1 MSVVYSIPVKA
12 AGKIINAVADAGI
25 TPEELCRVVQLDPS
39 ALEQADNRIPF
50 AQLVMLYEQAAR
62 LTGDDAFGLRV
73 GERSSPKMYDVL
85 GYVTMN
91 SRTFGEALN
100 RLIHYQQIWTDAVTF
115 SLEIADS
122 SAHLSYIYRI
132 EHLSPEEHRQESENM
147 MSVMIR
153 FGRMVTGI
161 DWTPREVNFEHEQP
175 ESISEHERIFRA
187 PVRFNTSPTKLIFD
201 SSLLTLPLAEAD
213 PTLGA
218 LLERQAED
226 LLAKSPQRG
235 AFINQVRQLIGE
247 ALRGGGGDA
256 RLEIVSRKAG
266 VSSRTL
272 QRKLREENTSYQELM
287 EEMQRTLS
295 KIYLQK
301 PEMAICEVAYLL
313 GFSQSSA
320 FHRAFRRWTGLTPQE
335 FRRAQEADSANAL
348 LDKENSA
355 ARRRG
360 SNSKERGD

>member
-1 MSVVYSIPVKA
+1 MSVVYSISVKA
-12 AGKIINAVADAGI
+12 AGKIIAATADAGI
-25 TPEELCRVVQLDPS
+25 APEELCRAVQLDSS
-39 ALEQADNRIPF
+39 ALEPADNRIPF
-50 AQLVMLYEQAAR
+50 AQLIMLYEHAAR

-100 RLIHYQQIWTDAVTF
+100 RLIRYQQIWTDAVTF

-122 SAHLSYIYRI
+122 TAHLSYIYRI
-132 EHLSPEEHRQESENM
+132 GNLSPEERRQESENM
-147 MSVMIR
+147 MSAIVR
-153 FGRMVTGI
+153 FGRMVTGV

-175 ESISEHERIFRA
+175 ENISEHERIFRA
-187 PVRFNTSPTKLIFD
+187 PIRFNTSPTKLIFD
-201 SSLLTLPLAEAD
+201 SLLLALPLVEAD
-213 PTLGA
+213 TTLGA

-235 AFINQVRQLIGE
+235 AFINGVRQLIGE
-247 ALRGGGGDA
+247 SLRGGDA
-256 RLEIVSRKAG
+256 RLEIVAQKSG

-272 QRKLREENTSYQELM
+272 QRKLREEGTSYQELL

-320 FHRAFRRWTGLTPQE
+320 FHRAFRRWTGLTPKE
-335 FRRAQEADSANAL
+335 FRRAQQKHSPERADS
-348 LDKENSA
+348 
-355 ARRRG
+355 
-360 SNSKERGD
+360 